1 MGGVTLQKHNGAVA
15 AAVLALLLVMS
26 CAAAAGQEGVNRA
39 AKSETA
45 ASAKAEET
53 RPVCDPGKLAISKT
67 LGYSYTMKKFLA
79 TVEFGE
85 NYADKDKTP
94 SDVQPVATEKDPT
107 LCVGEKDKECVEIT
121 QLGCNY
127 RIVNE
132 KKNVEAAAANTG
144 MGKFEIQCS
153 YDARKVEAAKRL
165 SAEIKLIVP
174 AGTFACAGQP
184 ISEEVVFDLE
194 DKGML
199 LEKLFRA
206 GPKIDVKNL
215 EVAPSASSDKSEKE
229 GFYIKFDFTT
239 TPAGMKHKY
248 SEDGQGMTTQYW
260 AAKVSGKFATNEAD
274 YFDAVKFEGAWVAES
289 ASWDDKGLFADHSFS
304 LYARPETTSDG
315 DDTDF
320 NFGLRLAGVPRV
332 AIRTGNRMNFQPYPY
347 AQLSFESVNPVSR
360 KGGDE
365 PDAYGRVSGVLRWD
379 IYLTDDSL
387 LSFDGRLD
395 RNFGAD
401 EAPRWTRLVDLKVL
415 IAEDIK
421 DSAGAAKRKWTPFIK
436 YTVGKDGPKSEFV
449 QKTMLGVLFGI
460 ADTGKTTPAKSEA
473 EAK

>member
-1 MGGVTLQKHNGAVA
+1 MQKHNGAVA
-15 AAVLALLLVMS
+15 AAVLALSLVMS
-26 CAAAAGQEGVNRA
+26 CAAAGQEGGTRA
-39 AKSETA
+39 AKSEIA

-67 LGYSYTMKKFLA
+67 LEYSYALKMFLA

-107 LCVGEKDKECVEIT
+107 LCVAEKDKECVEIT
-121 QLGCNY
+121 PLGCDF
-127 RIVNE
+127 RIE
-132 KKNVEAAAANTG
+132 KEKEKVEAADANTG
-144 MGKFEIQCS
+144 MEKFEIQCS

-174 AGTFACAGQP
+174 ARTFACSGQP
-184 ISEEVVFDLE
+184 ISEEAVFVLE
-194 DKGML
+194 DKGKL

-215 EVAPSASSDKSEKE
+215 EVAPSASSDESDKD
-229 GFYIKFDFTT
+229 GFYIKFEFTT

-248 SEDGQGMTTQYW
+248 SEDRQGMTTQYW
-260 AAKVSGKFATNEAD
+260 SAKMSGKFATNEAD
-274 YFDAVKFEGAWVAES
+274 YFDALKLEGAWVAER
-289 ASWDDKGLFADHSFS
+289 ASWDDGSLLAERSFS
-304 LYARPETTSDG
+304 VYARPETTSDG

-332 AIRTGNRMNFQPYPY
+332 AIRTGNRTNFQPYPY
-347 AQLSFESVNPVSR
+347 AQLSFESVNPVKR
-360 KGGDE
+360 KAGDE
-365 PDAYGRVSGVLRWD
+365 PEAYGRVSGGLRWD
-379 IYLTDDSL
+379 IYLTNDSL

-395 RNFGAD
+395 RNISAH
-401 EAPRWTRLVDLKVL
+401 EISRWTRLVDLKVM
-415 IAEDIK
+415 IAEDIA
-421 DSAGAAKRKWTPFIK
+421 DSAGGTKRKWTPFIK
-436 YTVGKDGPKSEFV
+436 YTVGKDGPKSEFI

-460 ADTGKTTPAKSEA
+460 SDAGKTTPAKTESD
-473 EAK
+473 